1 LTSTCN
7 FSIST
12 DSIEEMV
19 VKVPYLRTC
28 ISLLWCLVLLSY
40 GCAEWKIHPQN
51 DVKSTTS
58 AKCQE
63 RKGTL
68 DISQREED
76 VGEPRVNQT
85 NSHQPTEYEDKNQQ
99 FLDQALESYQESQ
112 RLWAEG
118 NIEQALRALDQ
129 AYQLILQVKTED
141 GHKLLQQKEDLR
153 FLISKRILEI
163 YASRHTA
170 VQGNHREIP
179 LVMNSYVEK
188 EIRYFQTVDKN
199 FLLESYR
206 RSGKYRP
213 MILEQ
218 LEKAG
223 LPDELSWLPLIE
235 SGFRVR
241 ALSRSRALGL
251 WQFIPS
257 TGYKFGLKRNRWID
271 ERMDPEKSTLA
282 AIAYLTE
289 LHQIFGDWTTVLAA
303 YNCGEGAV
311 LRVIKTQKVNY
322 LDNFWDL
329 YEKLPYETARFVPRF
344 LAALHIINNPE
355 KFGMM
360 LGKPHKPL
368 AFEEVTINKQVRL
381 KDIAKGIGVSYEILT
396 SLNPELRRQV
406 TPNGRYTLKV
416 PPGMGSRLLAKLKS
430 IPRWKPPRGVYVYH
444 RVKRGETLS
453 HIARKYRTTVNAIAR
468 LNHIRRKDQIRVGQT
483 LKIFSRR

>member
-1 LTSTCN
+1 
-7 FSIST
+7 
-12 DSIEEMV
+12 M
-19 VKVPYLRTC
+19 
-28 ISLLWCLVLLSY
+28 
-40 GCAEWKIHPQN
+40 A
-51 DVKSTTS
+51 S
-58 AKCQE
+58 AKYEE
-63 RKGTL
+63 REGAL
-68 DISQREED
+68 DISQKEED
-76 VGEPRVNQT
+76 LVEPT
-85 NSHQPTEYEDKNQQ
+85 DSHQPVEDEDRNQQ
-99 FLDQALESYQESQ
+99 FLDEALESYQESQ

-118 NIEQALRALDQ
+118 NIEEALIALDL
-129 AYQLILQVKTED
+129 AYELILQVETDD

-170 VQGNHREIP
+170 VHGNHREIP
-179 LVMNSYVEK
+179 LTINYHIEK
-188 EIRYFQTVDKN
+188 EIRHLQTADKN

-218 LEKAG
+218 LRKAG

-235 SGFRVR
+235 SGFKIR

-251 WQFIPS
+251 WQFISS
-257 TGYKFGLKRNRWID
+257 TGYKFGLKRNRWVD
-271 ERMDPEKSTLA
+271 ERMDPKKSTLA

-311 LRVIKTQKVNY
+311 LRVIKTQKINY

-355 KFGMM
+355 KFGMT
-360 LGKPHKPL
+360 LGKPDKSL
-368 AFEEVTINKQVRL
+368 AFEEVIINKQARL
-381 KDIAKGIGVSYEILT
+381 KDIARGIGVSYDMLT

-406 TPNGRYTLKV
+406 TPNGQYTLKV
-416 PPGMGSRLLAKLKS
+416 PPGMGSLLLGKLES
-430 IPRWKPPRGVYVYH
+430 IPKWKPPTGVYVYH
-444 RVKRGETLS
+444 RVRRGETLS

-468 LNHIRRKDQIRVGQT
+468 LNHIWRKDRIRAGQR